1 MSQHIAC
8 CLVFHAKSHHVIA
21 ASLVTPLCPGAEG
34 PVEGSERHHH
44 GGEVQSRGEARDHRR
59 GVAQDIPHPRQVS
72 TYGDG

>member
-1 MSQHIAC
+1 MLPRVSYKVPIMS
-8 CLVFHAKSHHVIA
+8 LLP
-21 ASLVTPLCPGAEG
+21 LVTPLCPGAEG

-72 TYGDG
+72 TYGDK